1 MELQQ
6 SYDEIRAH
14 GAQLLAISVDTLADA
29 GRMADHAG
37 ATFPVLADEDRV
49 VTKTYG
55 LFDLLSDGV
64 AAPATLILDHD
75 GNLAASQ
82 VGTSV
87 SDRVPAATIIEF
99 LQSRSSAPAGT
110 AS

>member
-6 SYDEIRAH
+6 SYEEIRAH
-14 GAQLLAISVDTLADA
+14 GAQLLAISVDTLDDA
-29 GRMADHAG
+29 SRMAGQAG

-64 AAPATLILDHD
+64 AAPATLILDRD
-75 GNLAASQ
+75 GNLAASY
-82 VGTSV
+82 VGASI
-87 SDRVPAATIIEF
+87 SDRVPATAIIAF
-99 LQSRSSAPAGT
+99 LEGKSGAPIGT
-110 AS
+110 RG

>member
-1 MELQQ
+1 MELQE

-29 GRMADHAG
+29 SRMAGHAG

-64 AAPATLILDHD
+64 GAPATLILDRD
-75 GNLAASQ
+75 GNLAASH
-82 VGTSV
+82 VGTSID
-87 SDRVPAATIIEF
+87 DRVPAATIIEF
-99 LQSRSSAPAGT
+99 LEGKSGGAAGT
-110 AS
+110 RS

>member
-1 MELQQ
+1 MELQE
-6 SYDEIRAH
+6 SYGEIRAR

-49 VTKTYG
+49 VTQTYG

-64 AAPATLILDHD
+64 AVPATLILDHD
-75 GNLAASQ
+75 GNLTGSY
-82 VGTSV
+82 VGTSI
-87 SDRVPAATIIEF
+87 SDRATADAIIAF
-99 LQSRSSAPAGT
+99 LDSMSGGGAVT